1 MNSKEHAK
9 DKKDS
14 PQDESSL
21 DDESANESEEEE
33 NNLEI
38 NKTTELQEKPTKHS
52 KENILDSQVD

>member
-1 MNSKEHAK
+1 MNSKENAK

-33 NNLEI
+33 INLEI
-38 NKTTELQEKPTKHS
+38 NKTTELQEKPTEHL
-52 KENILDSQVD
+52 KENILDSQID